1 MSVVVKIIV
10 KPKEEKNEESQIIV
24 DQRVYDLIG
33 LLTDEILQEKE
44 YESEL
49 AAAFSDD
56 PKAKLKKKPKKPPIV
71 EPVKQEKVS
80 RK

>member
-10 KPKEEKNEESQIIV
+10 KPKEDSNKESSIIV

-33 LLTDEILQEKE
+33 LLSQEILQEKE

-49 AAAFSDD
+49 AAAFSND

-71 EPVKQEKVS
+71 EPVKPSKA
-80 RK
+80 